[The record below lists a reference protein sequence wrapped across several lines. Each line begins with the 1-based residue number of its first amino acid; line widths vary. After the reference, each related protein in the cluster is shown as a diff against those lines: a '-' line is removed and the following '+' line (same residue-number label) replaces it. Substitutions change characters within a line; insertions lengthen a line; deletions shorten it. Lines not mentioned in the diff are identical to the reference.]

1 MRVLS
6 GTMPGAMKPEANG
19 IMKESPQEYTARI
32 LSNVEGQDPRK
43 VDASTAKKLARLI
56 RGVPA
61 SKLRKRPAPGKWSVA
76 QIIAHLAD
84 SEIARSWRMPQI
96 LAAPGTPIQA
106 FDQDAWVA
114 TGHYEKRD
122 PRKSIE
128 LFRMLREANLALLK
142 SISPEQW
149 NHHGMHEERGK
160 ETIAHMVRLF
170 AGHDI
175 NHLRQ
180 IESILAGNKVK
191 KQD

>member
-1 MRVLS
+1 
-6 GTMPGAMKPEANG
+6 MKPEANG

-84 SEIARSWRMPQI
+84 SEIARSWRMRQI
-96 LAAPGTPIQA
+96 LAAPATPIQA